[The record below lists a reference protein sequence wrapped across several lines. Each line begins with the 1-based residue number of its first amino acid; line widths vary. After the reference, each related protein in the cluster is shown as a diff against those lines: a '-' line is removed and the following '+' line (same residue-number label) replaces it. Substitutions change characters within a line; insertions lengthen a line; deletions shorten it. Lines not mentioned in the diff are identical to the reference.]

1 MINNT
6 ILAKIMVTGFT
17 EMSSK
22 YYFLLIFLFFL
33 FIEII
38 CYFICKCFSKF
49 SLFYHSNNVSSDL
62 FSLAS
67 NYNCLKMRIDAIHST
82 IKKWTLYSIR
92 CALNQG
98 STNYQKVIKVPFN
111 LNSHFP
117 LNLSSEF

>member
-1 MINNT
+1 M
-6 ILAKIMVTGFT
+6 
-17 EMSSK
+17 
-22 YYFLLIFLFFL
+22 Y
-33 FIEII
+33 
-38 CYFICKCFSKF
+38 YFICKCFSKF

-67 NYNCLKMRIDAIHST
+67 NYNCLNMRIDAIHST

-117 LNLSSEF
+117 LNLSSEFKKNSSTQGKIPKLV